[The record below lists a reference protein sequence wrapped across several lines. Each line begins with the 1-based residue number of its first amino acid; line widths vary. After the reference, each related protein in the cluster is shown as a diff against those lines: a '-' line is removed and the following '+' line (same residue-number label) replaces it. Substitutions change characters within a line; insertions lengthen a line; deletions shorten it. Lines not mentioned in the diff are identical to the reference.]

1 MFVLCAVRNDPM
13 EKQRLMV
20 QGEEEWQGAQACLPD
35 ACAVCMGKRQGCLG
49 ITPPEEGQGRWTEQG
64 ARIPG
69 KAEERR
75 GLGALKLLWFTHQ
88 EDGDWLSEGGR

>member
-1 MFVLCAVRNDPM
+1 M

-20 QGEEEWQGAQACLPD
+20 QGEEEWQGAQALPSFLTPVPS
-35 ACAVCMGKRQGCLG
+35 ANREQGCLSESH
-49 ITPPEEGQGRWTEQG
+49 PPEEGQGRWTEQG

-75 GLGALKLLWFTHQ
+75 GLGALEIALVY
-88 EDGDWLSEGGR
+88 SSGGW